1 MSDLIKFEL
10 KNNMGLVNDFHLVE
24 LNNGSQHDLT
34 IPPYYMEDFKPI
46 FKPDKELLGM
56 DLTLFIE
63 GTNINLDYHTLNFKV
78 KGFLNKSTENFDEIE
93 IVYRYFIYKSL
104 DSRLEI
110 GLEYTVNFFE
120 LNVLIKTYSFK
131 INSGY
136 FEQQVITTD
145 LYNKAPV
152 LVQCLDNTRVEPPT
166 SFLVGFKWY
175 SNNNTISSF
184 PVNFKKVFIT
194 DLEPLTNNNIGDD
207 SEEDGYEEGKGAFD
221 DSSDDLLEHGMPTS
235 NIFNTGMISMYEMD
249 DHQLN
254 KLSDFLW
261 SSNFF
266 DSVVKLFSSPF
277 DVITNLKYI
286 PVSTLLITK
295 RRQKIKLGNVL
306 SDIYSLKCLDRY
318 IVIDC
323 GEVSLLEYFNTYL
336 DYAPNT
342 TIQLYLPF
350 VSTVNLDCDK
360 CMNCKINVSY
370 FLDLMTGQAMCEV
383 KSTNIDT
390 NVSIIIHNSTCTIS
404 SDIPLSASDFSSL
417 YMGLASTT
425 GAVVGGLMTGGV
437 GALALG
443 AMASS
448 TLINSKPSVSQG
460 NAISSNTGVLGIL
473 KPYLIITR
481 PIQVRPYNFNNLKGY
496 KSEVTARLGN
506 IMGYTECKHVQL
518 QNMSCTKNE
527 CEEIKRLLESGVYL

>member
-1 MSDLIKFEL
+1 MSELIKFEL
-10 KNNMGLVNDFHLVE
+10 KNNMGLVNDFHLVK
-24 LNNGSQHDLT
+24 LDVNPKYDLT

-46 FKPDKELLGM
+46 FKPDKELLGIDM
-56 DLTLFIE
+56 TLLIE
-63 GTNINLDYHTLNFKV
+63 YTTITLDYHTLNFKV
-78 KGFLNKSTENFDEIE
+78 KGFTNTSTSNFDEIE
-93 IVYRYFIYKSL
+93 ITYRYKVQKDEYKRIRIYI
-104 DSRLEI
+104 EC
-110 GLEYTVNFFE
+110 TVNFFE
-120 LNVLIKTYSFK
+120 QNTLITTYSCEES
-131 INSGY
+131 SGY
-136 FEQQVITTD
+136 FDTLIVTTEV
-145 LYNKAPV
+145 YKKAPV

-166 SFLVGFKWY
+166 SFLGVFKWY
-175 SNNNTISSF
+175 SNLNTISF
-184 PVNFKKVFIT
+184 YPINFKKVFIT
-194 DLEPLTNNNIGDD
+194 DLESLTNNNIGDD
-207 SEEDGYEEGKGAFD
+207 SEEEGYKEGEGSFD
-221 DSSDDLLEHGMPTS
+221 NSSDDLSEHGMPTS

-254 KLSDFLW
+254 ELSDFLW

-496 KSEVTARLGN
+496 KSEVTARLGD

-518 QNMSCTKNE
+518 QNMSCTKN
-527 CEEIKRLLESGVYL
+527 